1 MSNNDIHITNHQR
14 DRSQPQP
21 NGSSGCVKQEA
32 ILADYAFE
40 IRELGNRVVADIAE
54 IGRRLTECKKIV
66 GHGNWLMWLDQEFGW
81 SEQTALNFMRLHE
94 LGQTKSKKLLDFNLS
109 ISSLY
114 ILAAPSTDQHAR
126 DEIIQR
132 AESGEVISYA
142 KVKESIAKARK
153 RKSAGSKA
161 PAADD
166 AMTSQTEETTTA
178 PLADA
183 STSDAVEL
191 LAASIDDNEFDSSLD
206 RDESDP
212 VLEPAPTLKRLS
224 RPAQW
229 ARAAAIA
236 AEALHELQD
245 LQEQYSD
252 WQGSLPDNLQDSATA
267 EKLET
272 VCDLDIAAA
281 LEVVEQAEA
290 LDLPVGFGRD

>member
-1 MSNNDIHITNHQR
+1 MTMNDIDINTTNHQR
-14 DRSQPQP
+14 DCSQPQP
-21 NGSSGCVKQEA
+21 NGNSGCVKQEV
-32 ILADYAFE
+32 ILADHASE
-40 IRELGNRVVADIAE
+40 IRELGNQVVANIVE

-81 SEQTALNFMRLHE
+81 SEQTALNFMRLYE
-94 LGQTKSKKLLDFNLS
+94 LGKAKSKKLLDFNIPL
-109 ISSLY
+109 SSLY

-142 KVKESIAKARK
+142 KVKETVAKARE
-153 RKSAGSKA
+153 RKSSGSKA

-178 PLADA
+178 PPTDA
-183 STSDAVEL
+183 STTDAVGL
-191 LAASIDDNEFDSSLD
+191 LAVSIDDNEFDSSLD

-212 VLEPAPTLKRLS
+212 VLEPAPTPKRLS

-229 ARAAAIA
+229 VSAAATA
-236 AEALHELQD
+236 VEALHELQD

-252 WQGSLPDNLQDSATA
+252 WRGNLPDNFQD
-267 EKLET
+267 
-272 VCDLDIAAA
+272 
-281 LEVVEQAEA
+281 
-290 LDLPVGFGRD
+290 FGYG